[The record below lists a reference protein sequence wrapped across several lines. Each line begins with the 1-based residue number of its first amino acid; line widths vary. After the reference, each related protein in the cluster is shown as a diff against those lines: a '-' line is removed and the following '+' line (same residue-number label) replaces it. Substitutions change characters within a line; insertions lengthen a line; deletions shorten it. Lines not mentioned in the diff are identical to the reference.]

1 MTRKQKDPLRTLTN
15 DERAYLEKLSRSLS
29 ERSSKVSRAK
39 ILLEVS
45 LKKSY
50 KDAAL
55 SAGRRSALSVS
66 QLVSRFNKEGV
77 KALDL
82 LHGGGPQIVYGTD
95 YKQKILNIIA
105 SPPNRKKDGTATWSL
120 TSLQRYLEKTEGHI
134 STYTIWKIL
143 HNAGYSH
150 QKDRTWIK
158 TGIVNRKRG
167 GKIVE
172 VVDPDM
178 EAKKN

>member
-1 MTRKQKDPLRTLTN
+1 MTRKQKDPLRPLTDN
-15 DERAYLEKLSRSLS
+15 ERTYLEKVCRTHT
-29 ERSSKVSRAK
+29 ESSHRASRAK
-39 ILLEVS
+39 ILLEVAQN
-45 LKKSY
+45 KSY
-50 KDAAL
+50 KEAAL
-55 SAGRRSALSVS
+55 SAGRRSALAVS
-66 QLVSRFNKEGV
+66 QLVSRFNRESL

-82 LHGGGPQIVYGTD
+82 LHGGGPDVIYGED
-95 YKQKILNIIA
+95 YKQKILSIVS
-105 SPPNRKKDGTATWSL
+105 SPPDRKNDGTATWSL
-120 TSLQRYLEKTEGHI
+120 TALQRHLKKNECHV

-143 HNAGYSH
+143 HDAGYTH

-167 GKIVE
+167 GKVVE

>member
-1 MTRKQKDPLRTLTN
+1 MTRKQKDPLRTLTE
-15 DERAYLEKLSRSLS
+15 DECTYLKKVSRSLS
-29 ERSSKVSRAK
+29 EPSSRVNRAK

-45 LKKSY
+45 QKKSY
-50 KDAAL
+50 QDAAL

-66 QLVSRFNKEGV
+66 QLVSRFNREGV
-77 KALDL
+77 KVLDL
-82 LHGGGPQIVYGTD
+82 LHGGGPRIVYGTD
-95 YKQKILNIIA
+95 YKQKILSIIS
-105 SPPNRKKDGTATWSL
+105 SPPDRKKDGTATWSL
-120 TSLQRYLEKTEGHI
+120 TTLQKHLEKTEGHV
-134 STYTIWKIL
+134 STHTIWKIL

-158 TGIVNRKRG
+158 TGIVNRKRR

-172 VVDPDM
+172 VEDPDM